1 MSSYNVGSVLSVI
14 PLFWTPLLFMLSI
27 IGFVLTVSMEQ
38 VHAVEC
44 GIGDS
49 DFPFCASDADDQ
61 SDENEEDEGTE
72 DQDDD
77 QSDENEEDEANRETS
92 SSSSSAQD
100 TSEDSGSS
108 SRSTSEAGCVSNTFE
123 PEEPEIKRDGNT
135 IT

>member
-1 MSSYNVGSVLSVI
+1 LPTQSKAEDKGMSSYNVGSVLSVI

-77 QSDENEEDEANRETS
+77 QSDENEVDEGTED
-92 SSSSSAQD
+92 QD
-100 TSEDSGSS
+100 DDQSDE
-108 SRSTSEAGCVSNTFE
+108 
-123 PEEPEIKRDGNT
+123 K
-135 IT
+135 

>member
-1 MSSYNVGSVLSVI
+1 MSKHNVGSVLSVI

-77 QSDENEEDEANRETS
+77 QSDENEKMKN
-92 SSSSSAQD
+92 
-100 TSEDSGSS
+100 
-108 SRSTSEAGCVSNTFE
+108 
-123 PEEPEIKRDGNT
+123 
-135 IT
+135 